1 MKLKKNYNIFIP
13 RNIKF
18 LRNLKKDVER
28 LPLKIWEYE
37 DIENPNYHLKRKML
51 IGTVMHIDNKILS
64 YVNSKY
70 GNNELWSEF
79 QSYSLIPQN
88 GILYEP
94 FHEENNRIWK
104 KGRCSYLYFLDKLID
119 YAESEEFFNSF
130 EWRKEQ
136 MRWCVLIIFAIVLTF
151 LLFFTDIQ
159 IAAISING
167 IGLKIKIL
175 LFLSIL
181 MVTANLLWYKN
192 WREILPIS
200 TSLIIALIGLL
211 IE

>member
-1 MKLKKNYNIFIP
+1 MDIIIP
-13 RNIKF
+13 I
-18 LRNLKKDVER
+18 
-28 LPLKIWEYE
+28 
-37 DIENPNYHLKRKML
+37 
-51 IGTVMHIDNKILS
+51 ILS
-64 YVNSKY
+64 GSNIRMLDCIIK
-70 GNNELWSEF
+70 E
-79 QSYSLIPQN
+79 
-88 GILYEP
+88 
-94 FHEENNRIWK
+94 
-104 KGRCSYLYFLDKLID
+104 DKLID

>member
-1 MKLKKNYNIFIP
+1 MLNFYAKIIKISNI
-13 RNIKF
+13 
-18 LRNLKKDVER
+18 
-28 LPLKIWEYE
+28 
-37 DIENPNYHLKRKML
+37 
-51 IGTVMHIDNKILS
+51 
-64 YVNSKY
+64 
-70 GNNELWSEF
+70 
-79 QSYSLIPQN
+79 Q
-88 GILYEP
+88 
-94 FHEENNRIWK
+94 WK
-104 KGRCSYLYFLDKLID
+104 KGRCLYLSFLDKLID